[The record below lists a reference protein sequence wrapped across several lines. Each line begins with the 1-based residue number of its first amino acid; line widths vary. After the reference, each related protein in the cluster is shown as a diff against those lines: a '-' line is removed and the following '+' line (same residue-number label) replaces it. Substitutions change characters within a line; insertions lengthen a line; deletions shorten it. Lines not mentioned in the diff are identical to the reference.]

1 MILPAGPCHKEQI
14 VALWS
19 DAFGDRAEDVE
30 RYLETILEYFLVYE
44 EDGIVKGML
53 SVLPVSFFEQNGG
66 YIYAVVTDKKYRGQG
81 ICNKL
86 MEFVKANNKY
96 DFLALKPQND

>member
-30 RYLETILEYFLVYE
+30 RYLETILEYFL
-44 EDGIVKGML
+44 
-53 SVLPVSFFEQNGG
+53 G
-66 YIYAVVTDKKYRGQG
+66 YV
-81 ICNKL
+81 
-86 MEFVKANNKY
+86 
-96 DFLALKPQND
+96 